1 MVGRL
6 VAPDLD
12 VNYWHTSPELIR
24 LDEEASKIATKTKE
38 INVSRSIG
46 MGDSRKL
53 NITDNTKPQ
62 QNVSSNDNS
71 SVLQLKSEIHRLR
84 SEMSEKE
91 AEIVSTGK
99 KIRFWKRIVIG
110 SAIVVGVGTLALGV
124 AIIKNK

>member
-1 MVGRL
+1 
-6 VAPDLD
+6 
-12 VNYWHTSPELIR
+12 
-24 LDEEASKIATKTKE
+24 
-38 INVSRSIG
+38 